1 MQPDILAF
9 LQKNIFLVAV
19 MLVSGGMLLWPLVQR
34 GRLGTK
40 DVSVNEAVQLM
51 NRRDAIVLDVRDA
64 EEYAAGHI
72 PNARHV
78 PVADVEKR
86 WKELEKLKQRP
97 VIVSCRSGNRAA
109 AAAAV
114 LRKNGFA
121 EVFPLKG
128 GMQGWQQANMPVEK

>member
-1 MQPDILAF
+1 MQPDIFDF
-9 LQKNIFLVAV
+9 LQKTIFLVAV

-34 GRLGTK
+34 GRFGTK
-40 DVSVNEAVQLM
+40 DVSVHEAVQLI

-78 PVADVEKR
+78 PVADMEKR

-97 VIVSCRSGNRAA
+97 VIVSCRSGTRAA
-109 AAAAV
+109 TAAAV